1 MHKILVLTKTL
12 LKGGAGFTGSGSNSK
27 KAKSRWWLIPLLLF
41 AFGSFAFSIVIMT
54 FGLYDLLAPIG
65 ASDAILSLAFGATS
79 LVVFLFGVFYVV
91 SVMYH
96 ADDVSLLLG
105 LPLRPY
111 QILGAKFITLV
122 VYEYIFEAFMLLP
135 MLVAYGIKSAA
146 GVIYVVYS
154 AITFALLPIIAL
166 VMAAVIVM
174 VVMRFTRFGKN
185 KQVFNFVGGIIAIV
199 IAVGFNV
206 LIQTSVKDISSDQVL
221 ALTTGQSSLSVLLSR
236 VFPGIGFASVALS
249 QSAALTGLWNL
260 LLFVLCAA
268 AATAVFL
275 GVGQLIYFRGLA
287 GVTES
292 AAKRKGLSSEA
303 FEKSTARTS
312 VTKAY
317 VMKELRLLV
326 RSPIA
331 FLNCVLMNLVWPV
344 VMLVMLMGTGQI
356 DTLKPYIASMDSGL
370 LIAILVG
377 IGAFISNANLITST
391 AISREGRTF
400 YFTKYIPV
408 SMSRQLDAKALS
420 GILLSGVGVVMLAV
434 LAVIMGVGIFTAAVA
449 LVLSLVASVASSYMG
464 LLIDAGHPKLNWM
477 NEQQAIKQNANGMLQ
492 MLMGVIFAAA
502 IIVPVALAGMGDILA
517 VVFVAALVLI
527 IAVVVRQR
535 VIKGSAAR
543 LEQMDV

>member
-1 MHKILVLTKTL
+1 MRKILILTKVL
-12 LKGGAGFTGSGSNSK
+12 LKGGGAFGGSSGDK
-27 KAKSRWWLIPLLLF
+27 KTKSRWWLIPLLLF
-41 AFGSFAFSIVIMT
+41 AFGSFAFSIVFMT

-65 ASDAILSLAFGATS
+65 AADAIVSLAFGATS

-122 VYEYIFEAFMLLP
+122 IYEYIFEAFILLP
-135 MLVAYGIKSAA
+135 MLVAYGIKSGA
-146 GVIYVVYS
+146 GVPYVLYS
-154 AITFALLPIIAL
+154 VILFALLPIIAL

-174 VVMRFTRFGKN
+174 LVMRFTRFGKN

-206 LIQTSVKDISSDQVL
+206 FIQTSVHNISADQVL
-221 ALTTGQSSLSVLLSR
+221 ALATGQSSLSVLLSR
-236 VFPGIGFASVALS
+236 IFPGIGFASVALS
-249 QSAALTGLWNL
+249 QSASLIGLWNL

-268 AATAVFL
+268 AAAAVFL
-275 GVGQLIYFRGLA
+275 GIGQLIYFRGLA

-312 VTKAY
+312 VTRAY

-331 FLNCVLMNLVWPV
+331 FLNCVLMNFIWPV
-344 VMLVMLMGTGQI
+344 LMLVMLMGTGQI
-356 DTLKPYIASMDSGL
+356 DTLKPFITSMDSGL
-370 LIAILVG
+370 LIAVLVG

-400 YFTKYIPV
+400 YFTKFIPV
-408 SMSRQLDAKALS
+408 SMGKQLDAKAIS
-420 GILLSGVGVVMLAV
+420 GILLSGVGMVLLAV
-434 LAVIMGVGIFTAAVA
+434 LAVIVGAGIFTAVIA
-449 LVLSLVASVASSYMG
+449 LILSLVASVASSYIG
-464 LLIDAGHPKLNWM
+464 LLIDASHPKLNWM

-492 MLMGVIFAAA
+492 MLMGVIFGAA
-502 IIVPVALAGMGDILA
+502 IIVPVALAGMSDVLA

-527 IAVVVRQR
+527 ITVVVRQR
-535 VIKGSAAR
+535 VIKGSAAE